1 MAHNG
6 YRIIEARR
14 RLEDRQRDIEASM
27 AQERRAI
34 RMADFENNT
43 SLKIE
48 QRMVKVASISFPANS
63 DHPEL

>member
-14 RLEDRQRDIEASM
+14 RLEERQRDIEASM

-34 RMADFENNT
+34 RMADFEINT

-48 QRMVKVASISFPANS
+48 QRAAKVVEVLMLSYPDDYAP
-63 DHPEL
+63 